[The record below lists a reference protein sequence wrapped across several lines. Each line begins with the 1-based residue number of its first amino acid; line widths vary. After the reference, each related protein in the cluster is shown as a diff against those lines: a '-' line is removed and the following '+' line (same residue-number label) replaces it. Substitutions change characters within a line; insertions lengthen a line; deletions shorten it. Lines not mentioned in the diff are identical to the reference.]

1 MGHLACLGD
10 SDPAKGDFSPKGDL
24 CPKTQG
30 DSISFHLAPI
40 GGGQVPQHSL
50 PQG

>member
-10 SDPAKGDFSPKGDL
+10 SDPAKGDL

-30 DSISFHLAPI
+30 DSTSFHLAPV

-50 PQG
+50 PLG